1 MAIILITGMSGTGK
15 TTILEELARRG
26 HRTVETDDPG
36 WIVETW
42 LPEIRAMERLWIPE
56 RIEALLDG
64 HADGHVFIQG
74 TVRNQRAFYPRFDA
88 VVLLSAP
95 LETMLERI
103 ESRTNNPFGKNEE
116 ERYRIVEDRA
126 TIEPLLRASATHEI
140 DTSIPVDEVADRL
153 EAIASGR

>member
-1 MAIILITGMSGTGK
+1 MAIVLITGMSGTGK
-15 TTILEELARRG
+15 TTALEELACRG

-36 WIVETW
+36 WITEVW

-64 HADGHVFIQG
+64 HTGGHLFVQG
-74 TVRNQRAFYPRFDA
+74 TVRNQGKFYSRFDA

-103 ESRTNNPFGKNEE
+103 ASRTNNPFGKSDE

-140 DTSIPVDEVADRL
+140 DTCIPVKDVADRL
-153 EAIASGR
+153 EAIAAGR